1 MKFRE
6 WFHKIGGDQNFTEE
20 QISIA
25 VTNKF
30 KIKTMIH
37 NIKQLVT
44 IIVFLSLLVAV
55 LMYGDMR

>member
-6 WFHKIGGDQNFTEE
+6 WYHKIGGDQNFTEK

-30 KIKTMIH
+30 K
-37 NIKQLVT
+37 N
-44 IIVFLSLLVAV
+44 
-55 LMYGDMR
+55 

>member
-30 KIKTMIH
+30 K
-37 NIKQLVT
+37 N
-44 IIVFLSLLVAV
+44 
-55 LMYGDMR
+55 